1 MPSPPKPWEVNNSN
15 GSAVVTSPTAAAS
28 LATSNAPDVP
38 ARSSALADSSI
49 ATPARPAS
57 YGTTGYGSTAYG
69 STGYGSTGG
78 YGSMG
83 GYGSTGY
90 GGGYGST
97 GYGMNSYN
105 RYGSSYGGYGSS
117 MGGYG
122 SSYGGYG
129 GYGSSMGGYGMNRY
143 GAGGGFGRMGG
154 PGGPDDMGLTQRMEM
169 GTRPAFE
176 VVENIVGSFGGFAQ
190 MLESTFMATHSSFMA
205 MVGVAEQLGFLKNY
219 LGQVFSILALYR
231 FVRKIMDKV
240 TGRAPVGKPL
250 EMNVMEFQNFE
261 NKMASA
267 ASGPKMSRK
276 PLIIFLLMVVGLP
289 YMMHKLIKLISAT
302 QQKQMALQ
310 GVVPGA
316 APGSTAAAIDPSKLE
331 FARAMYDFASE
342 SQMELNLKKGDI
354 VAIISKVDPTTNA
367 TSQWWRGRLRDG
379 TMGMFPANYVEIIQK
394 GGPAAAAANN
404 NDAVNDAHAALNDK
418 VPATTPA
425 AIAPATSP
433 ESVPA
438 TTTTTTTTPAPAT
451 KLV

>member
-15 GSAVVTSPTAAAS
+15 GTAVVTSPTAAAS
-28 LATSNAPDVP
+28 LTTSNAPDVP

-49 ATPARPAS
+49 STPARPAS
-57 YGTTGYGSTAYG
+57 YGTTGYGSAAFGSTGYG
-69 STGYGSTGG
+69 STGYGSTG

-83 GYGSTGY
+83 GYGSSY
-90 GGGYGST
+90 GGYGST

-105 RYGSSYGGYGSS
+105 RYGSSYGGLGSS
-117 MGGYG
+117 YGGYG

-129 GYGSSMGGYGMNRY
+129 GYGGGYGMNRY
-143 GAGGGFGRMGG
+143 GGGFGRMGG
-154 PGGPDDMGLTQRMEM
+154 PGGPDEMGLTQRMEM

-231 FVRKIMDKV
+231 FVRKIIDKV
-240 TGRAPVGKPL
+240 TGRTPVGKPL

-261 NKMASA
+261 NKVAA

-289 YMMHKLIKLISAT
+289 YMMHKLIKLISVT

-316 APGSTAAAIDPSKLE
+316 APGSAAAIDPSKLE

-354 VAIISKVDPTTNA
+354 VAIISKLDPTTNA

-394 GGPAAAAANN
+394 GGPAS
-404 NDAVNDAHAALNDK
+404 NDAVNDANAALNEK
-418 VPATTPA
+418 VPTTPA
-425 AIAPATSP
+425 IAAAPAPTP
-433 ESVPA
+433 ETA
-438 TTTTTTTTPAPAT
+438 TTTPAT